1 MTCLAVRFVQNE
13 GVHVM
18 RFTLGFKNYGDT
30 MALLRKSIGSA
41 FYCVAL
47 LSMASAAE
55 PVEVAPGV
63 LQVGTIAGEEITE
76 GSGLV
81 ASRRFRDVFWTHNDR
96 GNDPK
101 LFAINREGQTL
112 AEFSVTGANI
122 ADWEDID
129 VDGGGNLYIADI
141 GNNDENRDE
150 IQVYKVREP
159 NPKRPLSEV
168 VIRRTWKLSYPHD
181 PFDSEAFFVSGG
193 FGYLISKKSNGASLY
208 RFRLGSKAGQT
219 ITLEKVGEFD
229 VAAPVTGADLSR
241 DMRRLAVITPVGA
254 YVFSARQ
261 NVLKAATT
269 TASFTPF
276 EFAGMEGS
284 AFAGDGLL
292 VSSESR
298 ELYLFNEV
306 PFQTR

>member
-1 MTCLAVRFVQNE
+1 
-13 GVHVM
+13 
-18 RFTLGFKNYGDT
+18 
-30 MALLRKSIGSA
+30 
-41 FYCVAL
+41 
-47 LSMASAAE
+47 MASATE

-63 LQVGTIAGEEITE
+63 LRVGTIVGEEITE
-76 GSGLV
+76 SSGLV

-96 GNDPK
+96 GNDSK

-129 VDGGGNLYIADI
+129 VDAGGNLYIADI

-150 IQVYKVREP
+150 IQIYKVREP
-159 NPKRPLSEV
+159 NPKRPLTEV
-168 VIRRTWKLSYPHD
+168 VILRTWKLSFPD
-181 PFDSEAFFVSGG
+181 EPFDSEAFFVSGG
-193 FGYLISKKSNGASLY
+193 FGYLISKESDGASLY
-208 RFRLGSKAGQT
+208 RFRLGSRAGQT

-241 DMRRLAVITPVGA
+241 NSRRLAVITSVGA
-254 YVFSARQ
+254 YVFSARR

-276 EFAGMEGS
+276 ENARMEGG

-292 VSSESR
+292 VSTESR
-298 ELYLFNEV
+298 ELYLFTELS
-306 PFQTR
+306 FQAR